1 VESNLKNT
9 EQMEYN
15 KMIDDR
21 MLQILDQNTF
31 EDMQACMLNQIN
43 ELQNLAHNQ
52 YPQRFMFSGN
62 DKQRMLESVD
72 YFKRIIKEYN
82 LKQED
87 LNLNV
92 NPQITDV
99 KYMKGISFILNG
111 YYNPNP
117 VIELLTKIKKGELY
131 KNAPKVLDKVQ
142 YSYEVNGEGVP
153 MRTFLNEA
161 LAEKSQ
167 GYYIR
172 LKEEEIFLLFDA
184 MDHKIK
190 TAYRAFY
197 EKGVV
202 IRYEELTCYYNQE
215 GSIELNQLEAY
226 DVTYED
232 GKVDKFT
239 LYRYDGSEYI
249 YFEKYAVDSTQRSG
263 LRHILEE

>member
-9 EQMEYN
+9 EQMEYS
-15 KMIDDR
+15 KMIDGR
-21 MLQILDQNTF
+21 MLQILEQNNY

-72 YFKRIIKEYN
+72 YFKRIIMEYN
-82 LKQED
+82 LKLED
-87 LNLNV
+87 LNSNINPLITNV
-92 NPQITDV
+92 R
-99 KYMKGISFILNG
+99 YLKGISFVLNG

-117 VIELLTKIKKGELY
+117 VIELLTNSKKGELY
-131 KNAPKVLDKVQ
+131 KYAPKALDKVQ
-142 YSYEVNGEGVP
+142 YSYEVDGEGVP
-153 MRTFLNEA
+153 MRTLLNET
-161 LAEKSQ
+161 LTEKSQ

-197 EKGVV
+197 ENAFV
-202 IRYEELTCYYNQE
+202 IRYEEITCYYNQE

-226 DVTYED
+226 DVTYEEE
-232 GKVDKFT
+232 KVDKFT

-249 YFEKYAVDSTQRSG
+249 YFEKYAVDTTQRSG
-263 LRHILEE
+263 LRYIFVE